1 MERVVKQAV
10 EKASTIDGWM
20 GLLELD
26 WLYEMGSLVP
36 EDGIVVELGS
46 WHGRSTT
53 AITLGAL
60 TKTKNIYAVD
70 QWLGAAGLED
80 IFPDKGRGALWTFV
94 TNLTMQAGF
103 VPDIIYSDSAKAAE
117 RFKDHTVDFLFIDA
131 DHKYEAVKADILA
144 WLPKMKKGSLLAGD
158 DIAIPGVAN
167 AVLDLLGDKFEKWHA
182 LWTYRV

>member
-1 MERVVKQAV
+1 MKPAV
-10 EKASTIDGWM
+10 ELAAKIDGWM

-26 WLYEMGSLVP
+26 WLYTMASAVP
-36 EDGIVVELGS
+36 LDGVVVELGS

-94 TNLTMQAGF
+94 TNMYQNGY
-103 VPDIIYSDSAKAAE
+103 VPDIIYSDSTKAAE

-131 DHKYEAVKADILA
+131 DHRYEAVKADITA

-158 DIAIPGVAN
+158 DIAIPSVAN

>member
-1 MERVVKQAV
+1 MIRAV
-10 EKASTIDGWM
+10 ELASQIDGWM
-20 GLLELD
+20 GLLELE
-26 WLYEMGSLVP
+26 WLYSRASEVP
-36 EDGIVVELGS
+36 EGGVVVELGS

-60 TKTKNIYAVD
+60 TKTKNIFAVD

-94 TNLTMQAGF
+94 TNMYQTGY

-117 RFKDHTVDFLFIDA
+117 RFQHNTVDFLFIDA
-131 DHKYEAVKADILA
+131 DHKYESVKADINA
-144 WLPKMKKGSLLAGD
+144 WMPKMKKGSLMAGD